1 MAARLKAKPKNSSNG
16 AAKEKENGSRLWIM
30 IAIALV
36 IVIAAAV
43 LVYYFRF
50 GTGSSQASFSSFRNT
65 FNSAPRVAIYVV
77 SSNSTGLGATV
88 GCATQLIEKLLE
100 TPQTHRNSSTI
111 GFYVMNSTS
120 CTYSSSGLGSAI
132 KNYTSTSASNCIS
145 FSKSEPSIFL
155 NYSPENRTIITRS
168 ALYLEGNSAFM
179 SECGIAYEMT

>member
-1 MAARLKAKPKNSSNG
+1 MAARPKAKPKNASNG
-16 AAKEKENGSRLWIM
+16 SAKEKGGSRLWIT

-36 IVIAAAV
+36 IVIAAA
-43 LVYYFRF
+43 LAVYYFRF
-50 GTGSSQASFSSFRNT
+50 ENSSSQASFASFRNT
-65 FNSAPRVAIYVV
+65 FNSAPKVAIYVV

-132 KNYTSTSASNCIS
+132 KNYTYTSASNCIS

-155 NYSPENRTIITRS
+155 NYSVENRTIITRT

-179 SECGIAYEMT
+179 GECGIAYEMT